1 MINASVREGFHFAAQ
16 LPHGGNVT
24 INPFFWNGSGKID
37 ARTNPHA
44 TVTTVILEPGTLG
57 LLGTGLIGLAGMTRR
72 KRKLRKVNPDLV
84 TVVCIWLTKC
94 PVGKRQG
101 FSLCGL

>member
-24 INPFFWNGSGKID
+24 ITPSFFWNGSGKID
-37 ARTNPHA
+37 ARNNPHA
-44 TVTTVILEPGTLG
+44 TVTTVIPEPGTFG

-72 KRKLRKVNPDLV
+72 KLKLG
-84 TVVCIWLTKC
+84 T
-94 PVGKRQG
+94 
-101 FSLCGL
+101 